1 MSAAAAATAD
11 ATPKKGKKKLV
22 LILAVVLLLVG
33 GGGAAF
39 LVMKKNAAAAEEEAS
54 SSASADGEE
63 DSGHRKPAKKEK
75 KKEDKHALPVFVPL
89 DNFVV
94 NLADRDADRFAQ
106 IGITLEVEDAHGAEE
121 IKAYLPAI
129 RNNILLL
136 LAHQTSQELMLPDGK
151 EKLARQVRRVAVL
164 PMGIE
169 LEDED
174 APEEEAT
181 PTPGKKKKRKRFDSL
196 EDSPVKSV
204 QFASFIIQ

>member
-1 MSAAAAATAD
+1 MSAAAATPVD
-11 ATPKKGKKKLV
+11 ATPKKGKKKLI

-39 LVMKKNAAAAEEEAS
+39 FVMKKNAAAAEE
-54 SSASADGEE
+54 ASAGAEGDEE
-63 DSGHRKPAKKEK
+63 GSHKKVAKKDK
-75 KKEDKHALPVFVPL
+75 KKDEKRTPPVFVPL

-94 NLADRDADRFAQ
+94 NLADREADRFAQ

-136 LAHQTSQELMLPDGK
+136 LAHQTSAELMQPDGK

-164 PMGIE
+164 PMGVE

-174 APEEEAT
+174 APEDEP
-181 PTPGKKKKRKRFDSL
+181 PTAAGKKRKKKRYDSL